1 MPATCHNINFSG
13 STFHSSCLAYAHFM
27 NAIIPDIPLPFPRRI
42 NPLADAVEQHNRA
55 WARRFGLVGSDAA
68 ARRFD
73 DSDYGGFAARTY
85 CTAVYEDLALCV
97 EWMAW
102 YALLDDQL
110 SEGAYNTAQAWDR
123 ALPGLCTAVLHPEQ
137 DTDSQASPAVRALT
151 DMCRRTLRRMSPTW
165 YERFASHL
173 LSTLRSLAAEAT
185 ADRGLHGDL
194 SVEQYLALRR
204 ATAGVPFYVDLI
216 ELTEHIEVPE
226 AVRQT
231 PAFQELV
238 AATTD
243 LVCLHNDLYSLDK
256 ELARGN
262 VLNLVL
268 VLERVHGMARDQA
281 LEAVAARATQRV
293 EQFCAARQRLRAT
306 LARMSVDGATIQ
318 EIGRC
323 VTGMQDWINGNLEWC
338 RYTPRYR
345 HVEYTAAGDQPSY
358 LEDLLAI
365 PRPDRTNERERR
377 IRKGGGDATACTEG
391 AA

>member
-1 MPATCHNINFSG
+1 MSMI
-13 STFHSSCLAYAHFM
+13 L
-27 NAIIPDIPLPFPRRI
+27 PDIPLPFPRRI
-42 NPLADAVEQHNRA
+42 NPLAEAVERHIRA
-55 WARRFGLVGSDAA
+55 WARRFGLVSSDAA

-73 DSDYGGFAARTY
+73 DSDYGGFAARAY
-85 CTAVYEDLALCV
+85 CTAAHEDLALCA
-97 EWMAW
+97 EWLSW

-110 SEGAYNTAQAWDR
+110 SEGTYNTAQAWEH

-137 DTDSQASPAVRALT
+137 DTDSQASPAVRALA
-151 DMCRRTLRRMSPTW
+151 DMCRRTFSRTPSTW
-165 YERFASHL
+165 YERFAAHL

-185 ADRGLHGDL
+185 ADRRLNGDL
-194 SVEQYLALRR
+194 DIEQYLALRR

-216 ELTEHIEVPE
+216 ELAEHAEVPE
-226 AVRQT
+226 AAWRT

-268 VLERVHGMARDQA
+268 VLERVHGMTRNQA

-293 EQFCAARQRLRAT
+293 DQFCAARHQLQAS
-306 LARMSVDGATIQ
+306 LPHIGVDNAAI
-318 EIGRC
+318 EKIGRC
-323 VTGMQDWINGNLEWC
+323 VTGMQDWVNGNLEWC
-338 RYTPRYR
+338 QYTPRYG
-345 HVEYTAAGDQPSY
+345 HVEYTEAGNQPSY
-358 LEDLLAI
+358 VEDLLAT
-365 PRPDRTNERERR
+365 PCPEGTNERERGVS
-377 IRKGGGDATACTEG
+377 KGDGGASAYGVG